1 MQKIV
6 KNGQNRDFEGVEKQA
21 FLLSAGLKLFLRVT
35 PRLGRPHVNFQ
46 PDSLFRRHQTRPL
59 KTLKNGFIGIGPGFF
74 QKIDFSIFDLLPATN
89 SEKRFTGPQQALSSP
104 LSTLKLP
111 NSKLL
116 FRAVLRAIQ
125 SEALEIW
132 LVRYWALE
140 SRENQSVEETFQ
152 NLFFALFRAYQGLET
167 GWKCYRLILGC
178 VWQLG
183 QKSSKIDHI

>member
-1 MQKIV
+1 MSIFSPIAFSEGTKLDPSKRSKMALKVGIHD
-6 KNGQNRDFEGVEKQA
+6 RFE
-21 FLLSAGLKLFLRVT
+21 
-35 PRLGRPHVNFQ
+35 
-46 PDSLFRRHQTRPL
+46 
-59 KTLKNGFIGIGPGFF
+59 
-74 QKIDFSIFDLLPATN
+74 KIDFSIFDLLPATN

-178 VWQLG
+178 VWWLG